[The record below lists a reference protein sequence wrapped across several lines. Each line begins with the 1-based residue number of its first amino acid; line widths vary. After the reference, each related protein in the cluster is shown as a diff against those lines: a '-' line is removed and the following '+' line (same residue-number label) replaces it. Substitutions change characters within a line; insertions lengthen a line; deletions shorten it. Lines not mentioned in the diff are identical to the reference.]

1 MSEPACYL
9 YGISRYIGA
18 ADLAGI
24 RGLGGEPV
32 RAVDSDTG
40 LVGII
45 NTVDLADFGEEAL
58 ERHLQD
64 LTWLADTA
72 QTHHGVLCDIAAKTP
87 VAPLRLATV
96 CLGESS
102 VRARLERSASALHS
116 SLDLIAG
123 CAEWSV
129 KVFAEPPVPA
139 DDAEATVSAGTARS
153 GREYLAR
160 RQAQVSRRHQ
170 AAARASAVADNVYT
184 EVAAHSI
191 DARKLALQDARLTGE
206 SAPMTLNAAFL
217 VGTDATPAFR
227 AAVESLRAR
236 YERARIEY
244 AGPWP
249 AYSFVSVGEP

>member
-9 YGISRYIGA
+9 YGISRDIGA

-32 RAVDSDTG
+32 RVVDSDSG
-40 LVGII
+40 LVGIV

-58 ERHLQD
+58 ESHLQD

-72 QTHHGVLCDIAAKTP
+72 QTHHGVLCDVATKTA

-96 CLGESS
+96 CLGEAS
-102 VRARLERSASALHS
+102 VRARLDRCASALHS
-116 SLDLIAG
+116 SLDLISG

-129 KVFAEPPVPA
+129 KVFAEPAPA
-139 DDAEATVSAGTARS
+139 DDAEGATAPAGPAGS

-160 RQAQVSRRHQ
+160 RRAQVSRRHQ
-170 AAARASAVADNVYT
+170 AAERASAVAGDVCA
-184 EVAAHSI
+184 EVSEHSI
-191 DARKLALQDARLTGE
+191 QARKLALQDARLTGE
-206 SAPMTLNAAFL
+206 TAPMTLNAACL
-217 VGTDATPAFR
+217 VGSETTATFC
-227 AAVESLRAR
+227 AAVESLRRR
-236 YERARIEY
+236 YEGARIEY